1 MQNKN
6 CLNYELTLDHP
17 CILVEH
23 SKKHRKLAFDRFFAT
38 ASSCIVI
45 FSPWFLFKQAENEPF
60 LLEIDGPS
68 VLESCVENPEDF
80 VAFHRFC
87 KELQFHL

>member
-1 MQNKN
+1 MQNRN
-6 CLNYELTLDHP
+6 CLNELTLDHP

-23 SKKHRKLAFDRFFAT
+23 SKHRKLAFDRFFAT

-45 FSPWFLFKQAENEPF
+45 FSLWFLFKQAENEPF

-68 VLESCVENPEDF
+68 VNVSRMSTKL
-80 VAFHRFC
+80 
-87 KELQFHL
+87 LQT

>member
-1 MQNKN
+1 MQIKK
-6 CLNYELTLDHP
+6 CLNELTLDHP
-17 CILVEH
+17 CILAEH

-45 FSPWFLFKQAENEPF
+45 FSLWFLFKQAENEPF

-68 VLESCVENPEDF
+68 VNVSCMSP
-80 VAFHRFC
+80 
-87 KELQFHL
+87 KLLQT

>member
-1 MQNKN
+1 MQIKK
-6 CLNYELTLDHP
+6 CLNELTLDHP
-17 CILVEH
+17 CILAEH

-45 FSPWFLFKQAENEPF
+45 FSLWFLFKQAENEPF

-68 VLESCVENPEDF
+68 VNVSRMSPKL
-80 VAFHRFC
+80 
-87 KELQFHL
+87 LQT